1 MCDLFPNL
9 NHHPLFPILMYHNCP
24 ADFDLQLEYI
34 TEIRRLAPVHL
45 NDEQVKNYLLDST
58 SVPFPK
64 DKIVIT
70 FDDAYQDFSE
80 RTIKELL
87 SYNCKATLCIATG
100 DINDHEHKEPFWTE
114 GKGPL
119 MVWPEI
125 QKLCT
130 IKTQEGHDLLGFV
143 PHSVSHTY
151 FNGINAEQIRS
162 EIVDSRQM
170 LAKQLG
176 LLIDSLQFFCF
187 PGGIGEGNLDI
198 QKLLCEAGY
207 IGALRAHAS
216 KSHGWSRYSIP
227 RCEPTNLNHL
237 KLLLENANGFECN

>member
-1 MCDLFPNL
+1 MYDLFPNL
-9 NHHPLFPILMYHNCP
+9 NNQLLFPVLMYHNCP

-34 TEIRRLAPVHL
+34 TQIRCLTPVHL
-45 NDEQVKNYLLDST
+45 NDKQVKSYLLDSV
-58 SVPFPK
+58 SAPFPK

-87 SYNCKATLCIATG
+87 SYNCKATLCVATG
-100 DINDHEHKEPFWTE
+100 DINHQERKEPIWTE

-119 MVWPEI
+119 MIWPEI
-125 QKLCT
+125 QALST
-130 IKTQEGHDLLGFV
+130 IKTQEGDDLLAFV
-143 PHSVSHTY
+143 PHSVSHSY
-151 FNGINAEQIRS
+151 FNGISAEQIRS

-170 LAKQLG
+170 LVKQLG
-176 LLIDSLQFFCF
+176 LLIDNVQFFCF
-187 PGGIGEGNLDI
+187 PGGIGEGNPDI
-198 QKLLCEAGY
+198 QKLLYEAGY

-216 KSHGWSRYSIP
+216 KGHGWSRYSIP

-237 KLLLENANGFECN
+237 KLLLEKAIDFECS